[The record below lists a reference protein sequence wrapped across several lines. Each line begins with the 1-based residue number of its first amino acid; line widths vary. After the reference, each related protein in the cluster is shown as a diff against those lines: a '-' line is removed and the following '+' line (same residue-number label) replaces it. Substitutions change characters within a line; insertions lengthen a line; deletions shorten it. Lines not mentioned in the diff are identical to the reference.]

1 MSTKKPKLKGFNCPN
16 CDRRLR
22 VVITRKR
29 ANGVISRRRECP
41 NCGRRVTTTE
51 RLAG

>member
-1 MSTKKPKLKGFNCPN
+1 MTKNKSKPKGFNCPN
-16 CDRRLR
+16 CARRLR
-22 VVITRKR
+22 VVITRQR

-41 NCGRRVTTTE
+41 ECGRRVTTTE